1 MTLYKVVDQEQEKPK
16 EEKPKEEKPPVK
28 KSMKVNNITFVLVAP
43 EGVLEEG
50 TEMEVIQ
57 IDEKDKEKVELIE
70 KALQEEKVAICSLD
84 INLYKD
90 GDARVSTAKWQ
101 ASNIPYYS

>member
-1 MTLYKVVDQEQEKPK
+1 
-16 EEKPKEEKPPVK
+16 
-28 KSMKVNNITFVLVAP
+28 MKVNNITFVLVAP

-70 KALQEEKVAICSLD
+70 KALQEEKVAKYVAFD

-90 GDARVSTAKWQ
+90 GDARVKVQ
-101 ASNIPYYS
+101 PMASFKYPLLFLKVSIRIN